1 MSNKFT
7 LNICKTLNS
16 LAHNQPFIAFSL
28 INSKKVLDLRTH
40 SSESL
45 EELELGSPPAG
56 GFAGA
61 FFWWP
66 VA

>member
-1 MSNKFT
+1 
-7 LNICKTLNS
+7 LNS